1 MRISRRMNQPHDC
14 EDTQCPKGEMKMPL
28 RFFDEVE
35 FQTDLTSYG
44 VGRVIAV
51 FPATDEV
58 KVLDEDG
65 CVWSGPIN
73 LVALINE

>member
-1 MRISRRMNQPHDC
+1 
-14 EDTQCPKGEMKMPL
+14 MPL

-65 CVWSGPIN
+65 CVWSGPID